1 MWQRIQILYLAIAAA
16 LVGSLFFCNMA
27 TIIGPEGAEVTIG
40 YHEKLPFLL
49 LTIMAFTA
57 HVGALA
63 STRIRFLQM
72 RVCVIAALI
81 LTGFQVWLA
90 VDVISHRNEMVFS
103 FTAAFPL
110 VAAILDVMAAK
121 NIMLDEMMV
130 QAHSRI
136 RKKKIFTEI
145 SKKNGG
151 LNKKFGPAFF
161 CYETKSGEPDADHQA
176 LSTNANERLP
186 LQHSLPA
193 TDTEASQKNSMP
205 LRAVSFAVISQ
216 RSPGRITFL
225 KRTLSIP
232 LYRVVLP

>member
-136 RKKKIFTEI
+136 RKEKIFTENEA
-145 SKKNGG
+145 KKRG
-151 LNKKFGPAFF
+151 LNKIRPRFF

>member
-27 TIIGPEGAEVTIG
+27 TIIGPEGSEVTIG

-63 STRIRFLQM
+63 STRVRFLQM

-81 LTGFQVWLA
+81 LTGFQIWLA
-90 VDVISHRNEMVFS
+90 VDVISHRSEMVFS

-130 QAHSRI
+130 QAHGRI
-136 RKKKIFTEI
+136 RKKKSSEK
-145 SKKNGG
+145 SGKQNGG
-151 LNKKFGPAFF
+151 
-161 CYETKSGEPDADHQA
+161 
-176 LSTNANERLP
+176 
-186 LQHSLPA
+186 
-193 TDTEASQKNSMP
+193 
-205 LRAVSFAVISQ
+205 
-216 RSPGRITFL
+216 
-225 KRTLSIP
+225 
-232 LYRVVLP
+232 

>member
-1 MWQRIQILYLAIAAA
+1 
-16 LVGSLFFCNMA
+16 
-27 TIIGPEGAEVTIG
+27 
-40 YHEKLPFLL
+40 
-49 LTIMAFTA
+49 MAFTA

-136 RKKKIFTEI
+136 RKKK
-145 SKKNGG
+145 S
-151 LNKKFGPAFF
+151 
-161 CYETKSGEPDADHQA
+161 
-176 LSTNANERLP
+176 
-186 LQHSLPA
+186 LQ
-193 TDTEASQKNSMP
+193 K
-205 LRAVSFAVISQ
+205 
-216 RSPGRITFL
+216 
-225 KRTLSIP
+225 
-232 LYRVVLP
+232 

>member
-63 STRIRFLQM
+63 STRVRFLQM

-136 RKKKIFTEI
+136 RKKK
-145 SKKNGG
+145 S
-151 LNKKFGPAFF
+151 
-161 CYETKSGEPDADHQA
+161 
-176 LSTNANERLP
+176 
-186 LQHSLPA
+186 LQ
-193 TDTEASQKNSMP
+193 K
-205 LRAVSFAVISQ
+205 
-216 RSPGRITFL
+216 
-225 KRTLSIP
+225 
-232 LYRVVLP
+232 